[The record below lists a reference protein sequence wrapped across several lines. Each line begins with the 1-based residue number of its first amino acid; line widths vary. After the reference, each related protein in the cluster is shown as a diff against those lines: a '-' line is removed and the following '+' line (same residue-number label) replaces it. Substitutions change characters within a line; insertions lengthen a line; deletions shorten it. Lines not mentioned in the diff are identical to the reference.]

1 METFQDPKKLSCF
14 LVTDPCSWIAVQTA
28 LQYWGCATTQA
39 GIYVAGVLYPCI
51 AVGTTHET
59 STIEE
64 RCSPLRIS
72 GVPFLSFESS
82 PDWDEAIRSMSQNTK
97 DILDGRSQATPIPPP
112 VYL

>member
-1 METFQDPKKLSCF
+1 MQLDSSADSLAVLGLCNNK
-14 LVTDPCSWIAVQTA
+14 SWN
-28 LQYWGCATTQA
+28 
-39 GIYVAGVLYPCI
+39 YVAGVLYPCI
-51 AVGTTHET
+51 AVGTAHQA

-97 DILDGRSQATPIPPP
+97 DILDGRCQATPIPPP